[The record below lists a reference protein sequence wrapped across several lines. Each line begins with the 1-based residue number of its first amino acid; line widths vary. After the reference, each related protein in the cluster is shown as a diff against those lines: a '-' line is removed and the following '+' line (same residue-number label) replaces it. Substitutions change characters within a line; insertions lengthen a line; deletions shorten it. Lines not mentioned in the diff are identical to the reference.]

1 MPLDHGDGVR
11 NKDKIHQKKSP
22 VVSVSTLSRGVAGSK
37 YVGWTDGE
45 RAARAYNGSLEAP
58 PPCKNSSELYQFQ
71 ERATAKVGGGVDMS
85 TPVHPVATPLTLR
98 SDLSYVCYHS
108 PSSE

>member
-1 MPLDHGDGVR
+1 MPLDHGDDVR

-45 RAARAYNGSLEAP
+45 RAARAYKGSLGEVWTCP
-58 PPCKNSSELYQFQ
+58 PQ
-71 ERATAKVGGGVDMS
+71 S
-85 TPVHPVATPLTLR
+85 TPWRRH
-98 SDLSYVCYHS
+98 
-108 PSSE
+108 